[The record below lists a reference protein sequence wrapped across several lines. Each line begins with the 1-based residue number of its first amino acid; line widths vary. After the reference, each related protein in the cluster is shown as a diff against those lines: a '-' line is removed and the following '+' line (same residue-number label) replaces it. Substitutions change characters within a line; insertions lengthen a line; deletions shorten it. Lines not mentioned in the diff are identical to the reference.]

1 MTTVAMPVV
10 NKITLDSSLKVSF
23 SQISAKFGDGYEQVA
38 PNGINN
44 TIDTWDITWGAL
56 STTEFQT
63 VITALK
69 SVGTWGIITWTPCD
83 ETVQKKFRIT
93 GDITRTREGT
103 FYKVSCTLKQ
113 VFDV

>member
-10 NKITLDSSLKVSF
+10 NKITLNSSLKVGF
-23 SQISAKFGDGYEQVA
+23 SQISAKFGDGYEQIA
-38 PNGINN
+38 PNGLNN
-44 TIDTWDITWGAL
+44 ILDTWDIVWGAL
-56 STTEFQT
+56 TTAEFQT
-63 VITALK
+63 VIAVLK

-83 ETVQKKFRIT
+83 ETVQKKFRIS

-103 FYKVSCTLKQ
+103 FYNVTCTIRQ